1 MGNDGFTQSKGNNR
15 GGDGSPSSGFAD
27 LSTWCCDAYP
37 HIRSNSLPLEAHRAR
52 LLAIAD
58 QPTLVLPRLVTAP
71 FHIADLPTEP
81 DLPAVSAGVAGSGLS
96 IAPAGAK
103 KRGVLARLWQSLLR
117 ATRRLLHPRQRPVP
131 TVHGDE
137 KRRAAARGGK
147 QRISPT
153 RNSHRQAAFTPEDG
167 RQTTQARGEKQ
178 RAASVRGEKKQEK
191 QGKDN
196 RRKAMQAKE
205 EEKRAKRAREQEQHR
220 IKVAEEKKQAMQE
233 KAKKKRAARAR
244 EEEKREEEA
253 RKRVKTSKGRKM
265 IEERLREWYEK
276 GEAPRTMPSP
286 ALRPARVPRP
296 PTDQLFG

>member
-1 MGNDGFTQSKGNNR
+1 
-15 GGDGSPSSGFAD
+15 
-27 LSTWCCDAYP
+27 
-37 HIRSNSLPLEAHRAR
+37 
-52 LLAIAD
+52 
-58 QPTLVLPRLVTAP
+58 
-71 FHIADLPTEP
+71 
-81 DLPAVSAGVAGSGLS
+81 
-96 IAPAGAK
+96 
-103 KRGVLARLWQSLLR
+103 
-117 ATRRLLHPRQRPVP
+117 
-131 TVHGDE
+131 
-137 KRRAAARGGK
+137 
-147 QRISPT
+147 
-153 RNSHRQAAFTPEDG
+153 
-167 RQTTQARGEKQ
+167 
-178 RAASVRGEKKQEK
+178 VRGEKKQAK
-191 QGKDN
+191 QGKEN